1 MQKAAIGGRLMHF
14 TPLNINGAWSIE
26 PGRLKDERGWFARV
40 YCEAAFAERKL
51 ETHFPQHSLSFSR
64 EKGTLRGLHYQN
76 EPHSETK
83 LVTCLQGIVWDVL
96 VDLRPHSPTYRRW
109 AGVELSAENGV
120 QLYIPEGC
128 AHGFQTLTDDVL
140 IRYMISKPYAP
151 DHAAGIRYDD
161 PALDIPWPEKPSV
174 ISQKDLGW
182 PFL

>member
-1 MQKAAIGGRLMHF
+1 MQKCSNRGQAHAFHSAQHQRRMVHRAG
-14 TPLNINGAWSIE
+14 TA
-26 PGRLKDERGWFARV
+26 KDERGWFARV

-128 AHGFQTLTDDVL
+128 ATVS
-140 IRYMISKPYAP
+140 R
-151 DHAAGIRYDD
+151 R
-161 PALDIPWPEKPSV
+161 
-174 ISQKDLGW
+174 
-182 PFL
+182 